1 MSSESILVIHKA
13 SVMEIHIN
21 RADKMNALTDAMYG
35 AINEALDNAK
45 NNDQVKVVLLRSSGP
60 HFSAGNDLADFLA
73 TDFNLKSNVVQFLI
87 KLATLE
93 KPIIA
98 AVNGAAVGIG
108 LTMLLHCDVVYVSED
123 VKLSVPFVKLG
134 LTPEG
139 GSSQL
144 LAARCSDLKAN
155 EWLLTGRNILA
166 EEAVSSGLVN
176 QSFTSANELWEA
188 TEGLSQKMARNSLDI
203 LVKTKMLLKG
213 EQMESVVKL
222 INKEANIFAE
232 QLKTDEAKAAFAA
245 FLKR

>member
-1 MSSESILVIHKA
+1 MSSEPILVNRKS
-13 SVMEIHIN
+13 SVLEIQIN

-35 AINEALDNAK
+35 AMNAALDDANS
-45 NNDQVKVVLLRSSGP
+45 NDEIKVVLLRSSGS

-73 TDFNLKSNVVQFLI
+73 TEFNLESNVVQFLI
-87 KLATLE
+87 KLATLK

-139 GSSQL
+139 GSSRL

-155 EWLLTGRNILA
+155 EWLLTGRNILV
-166 EEAVSSGLVN
+166 EEAVSTGLVN
-176 QSFTSANELWEA
+176 QSFASAEALWEA
-188 TEGLSQKMARNSLDI
+188 AEELSQKMARNSLDI

-213 EQMESVVKL
+213 EQIDSVVEL
-222 INKEANIFAE
+222 IKKEANIFAE
-232 QLKTDEAKAAFAA
+232 QLQTEEAKAAFAA